1 MSGIASSTSKLFI
14 KSGQKIYEGSSEFN
28 KIANDYNVDIKNM
41 CACNS
46 KTKSVSLKTSKGTLK
61 TTTSEMTNSTSV
73 SYGSVDKRVSLTAAP
88 KTDSRDERKF
98 ATKIL
103 RVLGQEK
110 FRKSWIRPGYYFY
123 GLLHNALS
131 GSSGLIFPYT
141 PKVSFDHKVTWENT
155 DITHSNVS
163 YLAYKSTP
171 PPSITLDA
179 KFTADNRDNALHMLS
194 AIWFL
199 TACTKCEFGE
209 KSNEPGLPPPVL

>member
-1 MSGIASSTSKLFI
+1 MALKAW
-14 KSGQKIYEGSSEFN
+14 QDEFN

-155 DITHSNVS
+155 DITHSNVY

-179 KFTADNRDNALHMLS
+179 KFTALSMVSGLAHAFTNVPFNQSNHVSGLILLICLLHRLIS
-194 AIWFL
+194 LFVQFFII
-199 TACTKCEFGE
+199 
-209 KSNEPGLPPPVL
+209 